1 MAVLEITILGC
12 LGIIVFALV
21 GVGIYLLTRKKKE

>member
-1 MAVLEITILGC
+1 MGVLEITILGC
-12 LGIIVFALV
+12 LGIIVLTVV